1 MAQARR
7 SLEPRE
13 PVKIALIAAMALLS
27 LPVQAQMSN
36 PQTACRSL
44 YLLGEKAP
52 PGCNLMRNGA
62 RPDYRRWGEGSG
74 AMVAIPARDHRRPS
88 EYGLYHFDH
97 FGGYN
102 ALYGFGR

>member
-1 MAQARR
+1 MRR

-13 PVKIALIAAMALLS
+13 PVKIAAIAALVLLA
-27 LPVQAQMSN
+27 LPVQAQTSN
-36 PQTACRSL
+36 PQTACRNM

-52 PGCNLMRNGA
+52 PGCPAVRNSGGL
-62 RPDYRRWGEGSG
+62 DYRLWGEGSG
-74 AMVAIPARDHRRPS
+74 ATVAAQRRDRRRPS
-88 EYGLYHFDH
+88 EYGLYH